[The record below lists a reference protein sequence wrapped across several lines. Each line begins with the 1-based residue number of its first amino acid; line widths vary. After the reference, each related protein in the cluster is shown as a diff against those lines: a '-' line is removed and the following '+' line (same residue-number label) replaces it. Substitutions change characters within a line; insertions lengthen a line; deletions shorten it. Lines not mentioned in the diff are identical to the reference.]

1 MPAINLIDIQRDI
14 MSIKLIEYWERYV
27 ASLIMLII
35 RDLGEGSDTLPT
47 KLISKGFWLIAD

>member
-1 MPAINLIDIQRDI
+1 

-35 RDLGEGSDTLPT
+35 TDLGKGSDTLPT
-47 KLISKGFWLIAD
+47 KLISKGFLANFHGSKIY